1 MSEMPGEGQ
10 AEVTFDQ
17 IAAELQELRVSAGH
31 PSYADIVRLIA
42 EQRIARGVAPGAARP
57 ARTTV
62 YEVFRPGRQRVDAA
76 LVGDIA
82 RALGA
87 EELEVT
93 RWEERCRTARA
104 GAVQAATPPPAPTPT
119 EELLA
124 AGFTATQRSVRYLTV
139 FIAACVA
146 VNLVG
151 RVLVDVFSLPLYFD
165 MIGTAVSAISL
176 GPWWGAL
183 VGLLTNVLGAFVSGP
198 KSIPFA
204 LVNVAGALLWGYGVR
219 RFPRGLTI
227 PRFFLLNVVVAFG
240 CTFVA
245 VPIIVFWLGGTTGHD
260 TDTLTGSF
268 LAIYHSLD
276 AAVFSSNIIS
286 SLADKLISGF
296 VALAVLE
303 AQSKQRVVYLQG
315 IAQQAR

>member
-1 MSEMPGEGQ
+1 MSDPDNEPQ
-10 AEVTFDQ
+10 VTFDQ
-17 IAAELQELRVSAGH
+17 IATDLQALRAASGH
-31 PSYADIVRLIA
+31 PSYADIVRLIT
-42 EQRIARGVAPGAARP
+42 EVRTARGVSPEAARP

-62 YEVFRPGRQRVDAA
+62 YEVFRHGRHRVDAA

-87 EELEVT
+87 DEADARE
-93 RWEERCRTARA
+93 WEERCRTARQH
-104 GAVQAATPPPAPTPT
+104 VEREFPRSEPTPA
-119 EELLA
+119 EEMLA
-124 AGFTATQRSVRYLTV
+124 EGLTGTQRTVRYV
-139 FIAACVA
+139 AAFVVACVA
-146 VNLVG
+146 VNLLG
-151 RVLVDVFSLPLYFD
+151 RFLVDVFSLPLYLD
-165 MIGTAVSAISL
+165 MIGTAVSSISL

-183 VGLLTNVLGAFVSGP
+183 VGLLTNLVGAWISGA

-204 LVNVAGALLWGYGVR
+204 LVNIVGALIWGYGVR

-227 PRFFLLNVVVAFG
+227 PRFFALNVVVAFG
-240 CTFVA
+240 CTSVA
-245 VPIIVFWLGGTTGHD
+245 VPIILAMGGHTGHD

-268 LAIYHSLD
+268 LAFFHSLG

-303 AQSKQRVVYLQG
+303 AQSKQRVVYLQSAG
-315 IAQQAR
+315 SPTEPV

>member
-1 MSEMPGEGQ
+1 MSEVPDRGQ
-10 AEVTFDQ
+10 ARVSFDQ
-17 IAAELQELRVSAGH
+17 IATELQELRVAAGH

-42 EQRIARGVAPGAARP
+42 EQRIARGVSPGAARP

-62 YEVFRPGRQRVDAA
+62 YEVFRLGRQRVDAA

-87 EELEVT
+87 DEPEVA
-93 RWEERCRTARA
+93 RWEERCR
-104 GAVQAATPPPAPTPT
+104 GASPGVAPGPVAEPAPTPV
-119 EELLA
+119 EDLLA
-124 AGFTATQRSVRYLTV
+124 AGLTRSQRSMQYISLFV
-139 FIAACVA
+139 AACVA

-151 RVLVDVFSLPLYFD
+151 RALVDVFSLPLYFD
-165 MIGTAVSAISL
+165 MVGTAISAMSL

-183 VGLLTNVLGAFVSGP
+183 VGLLTNLLGAFISGP
-198 KSIPFA
+198 ESIPFA
-204 LVNVAGALLWGYGVR
+204 LVNIGGALIWGYGVR

-227 PRFFLLNVVVAFG
+227 PRFFLLNCVVALG
-240 CTFVA
+240 CTVIA
-245 VPIIVFWLGGTTGHD
+245 VPIILAMGGSTGHD

-268 LAIYHSLD
+268 LAIYHSLT

-303 AQSKQRVVYLQG
+303 AQSKKRTVYLQG
-315 IAQQAR
+315 ISQHVP